1 MLGVSMPFQ
10 LRGSVTGEVSL
21 VTSGPARRGLQV
33 LPSRSVAP
41 TDTHLAAFLARGD
54 HSVLL
59 AAVLLQGE
67 ERQQHHRDPPLGGAA
82 R

>member
-21 VTSGPARRGLQV
+21 VTSVPARRGLQV
-33 LPSRSVAP
+33 LPMSVAP
-41 TDTHLAAFLARGD
+41 TDTRLAAFLARGD